1 MTAAYNN
8 EPLCSVSCQT
18 RLIRVRTWNNVF
30 LKPESTLCK
39 VSGTKSSYVLCSEM
53 WTHLL
58 LTVFALSKVNKCSR
72 VHSYKWRKNWITQE
86 RRKDASKKK
95 KKKRNSGREQTH
107 LTLLNSTELY
117 SVTSGQMLVRFTPDS
132 QV

>member
-1 MTAAYNN
+1 M
-8 EPLCSVSCQT
+8 PQ
-18 RLIRVRTWNNVF
+18 
-30 LKPESTLCK
+30 
-39 VSGTKSSYVLCSEM
+39 
-53 WTHLL
+53 
-58 LTVFALSKVNKCSR
+58 
-72 VHSYKWRKNWITQE
+72 
-86 RRKDASKKK
+86 KKK